1 MKQSQTLKELM
12 MVVVDHYITRWE
24 PIGSKFLHS
33 LEHTDYAPSTLRK
46 YLNILEQDGL
56 LYQPYNSA
64 GRIPTCKGMEDYLE
78 SVLDEIGQE
87 NQSQRDEHFDQ
98 DLVYSRDDL
107 RNIVKTL
114 GEYVDGAVVGFIR
127 EDEYYYLWLDNLL
140 KDTFMDDVTTVRYL
154 VKFIESRELVQQL
167 DARVIRNGKIYYS
180 VLEHEGKLIS
190 IIYTKILINGFDAII
205 SVVGSSRV
213 DHKRNIT
220 ILMKLIEHQIGQ
232 MWLESF

>member
-1 MKQSQTLKELM
+1 
-12 MVVVDHYITRWE
+12 
-24 PIGSKFLHS
+24 
-33 LEHTDYAPSTLRK
+33 
-46 YLNILEQDGL
+46 
-56 LYQPYNSA
+56 
-64 GRIPTCKGMEDYLE
+64 
-78 SVLDEIGQE
+78 
-87 NQSQRDEHFDQ
+87 
-98 DLVYSRDDL
+98 
-107 RNIVKTL
+107 
-114 GEYVDGAVVGFIR
+114 
-127 EDEYYYLWLDNLL
+127 
-140 KDTFMDDVTTVRYL
+140 MDDVTTVRYL

-232 MWLESF
+232 M